1 MTCQDIG
8 MHHQKGTRKTNDE
21 SSVMVHEA
29 GMKILE
35 PPLSGHQNIR
45 LKDPEKGGPRNERE
59 PCHEC

>member
-1 MTCQDIG
+1 

-21 SSVMVHEA
+21 SSVMVHEV

-59 PCHEC
+59 PSHEC